1 MVGKF
6 TVNIGMVRNLNNW
19 ETINGCRLETVLRVV
34 FDSRFIKDKLKSISK
49 R

>member
-6 TVNIGMVRNLNNW
+6 TVNIGMVRNLNW
-19 ETINGCRLETVLRVV
+19 GTINGCRLETVLRVV
-34 FDSRFIKDKLKSISK
+34 FDPRFIKDKLKSISK

>member
-1 MVGKF
+1 MVAKF
-6 TVNIGMVRNLNNW
+6 TVNIDMVRNLNW
-19 ETINGCRLETVLRVV
+19 GTINGCRLETVLRVV